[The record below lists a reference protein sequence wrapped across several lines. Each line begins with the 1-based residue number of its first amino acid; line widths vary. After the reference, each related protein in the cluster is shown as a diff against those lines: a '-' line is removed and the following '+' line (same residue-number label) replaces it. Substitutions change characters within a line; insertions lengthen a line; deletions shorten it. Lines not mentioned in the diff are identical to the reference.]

1 MSEHRLS
8 RLGVADERSEEK
20 ASISPYTGWT
30 RSEWAALAD
39 HLLASAWQ
47 HASPTGALITP
58 PGAPGGYGT
67 AVDGLEGF
75 ARTFLLAGFRIAGEH
90 GRDPHHLLERYAAG
104 IAAGTDPGSP
114 ERWTTPREHGQAK
127 VEAASIAL
135 ILDLTRPWLWDNL
148 DPGVQ
153 QRVVD
158 YLAQVVGDHTYP
170 QTNWVWFRIVVEQF
184 LASVGGPWSPDD
196 MAADLAT
203 HESFARDGGWYC
215 DGPERSYDH
224 YAGWALHL
232 YPILWSRMTGAQAQA
247 APLLPEYTARL
258 DRYLLDA
265 VRLVGADG
273 SPLIQGRS
281 LTYRFAAAA
290 PFWAGALAGTDA
302 LAPGLL
308 RRAASGI
315 VKHFA
320 DRGAPDADGL
330 LNLGW
335 HHPWR
340 RIAQRYSGT
349 GSPYWASKGL
359 LGLALPAE
367 HPVWTDAEQPLP
379 VEQADQLAVI
389 TAPGWALSATAADG
403 VVRVYNHGTDHAR
416 PGDRSTDSPLYAR
429 LGYSTATA
437 PAMDDDGWD
446 CPLDQSVVL
455 LDAHGEATHRSGF
468 TTLDVQLLG
477 GDAAVLASR
486 ARCRWVKPDRNAPD
500 HGSGLPGDA
509 VDAATVTTVSVVRG
523 AWEVRLI
530 HVDPAGAP
538 GWDQVTALRVGGW
551 PIPAAAAD
559 DRSNPVASPQAGP
572 APRPEPQTP
581 GRLVAEAVGTTLTS
595 TAVGLH
601 GLDVAG
607 VHTVHDATPLAE
619 CTAIPWLQARPG
631 RTAWHVAAFA
641 LNGGAPAPLAQ
652 ISGPED
658 APVVRVTWPDQVT
671 TTAALPAPPTGP
683 HHHAQN
689 RSSAA

>member
-1 MSEHRLS
+1 M
-8 RLGVADERSEEK
+8 
-20 ASISPYTGWT
+20 ISPYTGWT
-30 RSEWAALAD
+30 RAEWAALAD
-39 HLLASAWQ
+39 HLLESAWR
-47 HASPTGALITP
+47 HASPTGARITP

-90 GRDPHHLLERYAAG
+90 GRDPGNLLERYAQG
-104 IAAGTDPGSP
+104 IAAGTDPHSP
-114 ERWTTPREHGQAK
+114 ERWVTPREHGQAK

-153 QRVVD
+153 ARVVD

-196 MAADLAT
+196 IAADLAR

-247 APLLPEYTARL
+247 APLLPEYTRRL

-281 LTYRFAAAA
+281 LAYRFAAAA
-290 PFWAGALAGTDA
+290 PFWAGAIAGTDA

-320 DRGAPDADGL
+320 DRGAPDEDGL
-330 LNLGW
+330 LTLGW
-335 HHPWR
+335 YHPWR
-340 RIAQRYSGT
+340 RIAQRYSGP

-367 HPVWTDAEQPLP
+367 HPVWTAVEQPLP

-446 CPLDQSVVL
+446 SPLDQSVVL

-468 TTLDVQLLG
+468 TTLDVRERDG
-477 GDAAVLASR
+477 AAVLASR
-486 ARCRWVKPDRNAPD
+486 ARCHWVKPDRDAPD
-500 HGSGLPGDA
+500 HGSGYPGDA
-509 VDAATVTTVSVVRG
+509 MDAATVTTVSVVRG

-538 GWDQVTALRVGGW
+538 GWEQVTAVRVGGW
-551 PIPAAAAD
+551 PVPATAG
-559 DRSNPVASPQAGP
+559 DRSSRPASDPAG
-572 APRPEPQTP
+572 RP
-581 GRLVAEAVGTTLTS
+581 VAEALGTTLTS

-607 VHTVHDATPLAE
+607 VHTVHDATPLTE
-619 CTAIPWLQARPG
+619 HTAIPWLQTRPG
-631 RTAWHVAAFA
+631 QAAWHVAAFA
-641 LNGGAPAPLAQ
+641 LNGGDRWPLAQ

-658 APVVRVTWPDQVT
+658 APVVRVTWPDQAT
-671 TTAALPAPPTGP
+671 TTAALPVPPTGP

-689 RSSAA
+689 RSSAAGAAVLRKERS

>member
-1 MSEHRLS
+1 MSSHRTA
-8 RLGVADERSEEK
+8 VDEQQ
-20 ASISPYTGWT
+20 ASLSPYTGWT
-30 RSEWAALAD
+30 RTHWSALAD
-39 HLLASAWQ
+39 HLLAAAWR

-58 PGAPGGYGT
+58 PGPPGGYGT

-75 ARTFLLAGFRIAGEH
+75 ARTFLLAGFQITGEH
-90 GRDPHHLLERYAAG
+90 GNDPANLLERYAAG
-104 IAAGTDPGSP
+104 LAAGTDPRSP

-135 ILDLTRPWLWDNL
+135 ILDMTRPWLWDNL
-148 DPGVQ
+148 DHGVRD
-153 QRVVD
+153 RVVD
-158 YLAQVVGDHTYP
+158 YLAQVVGDHAYP

-184 LASVGGPWSPDD
+184 LASVGGPFSPDD

-232 YPILWSRMTGAQAQA
+232 YPILWSRMTGAQDRA
-247 APLLPEYTARL
+247 APLLPTYRQRL

-290 PFWAGALAGTDA
+290 PFWAGALAGSDA
-302 LAPGLL
+302 LAPGLT

-315 VKHFA
+315 VKHFT
-320 DRGAPDADGL
+320 DRGAPDDDGL

-335 HHPWR
+335 FHPWR
-340 RIAQRYSGT
+340 PIAQHYSGT

-367 HPVWTDAEQPLP
+367 HPVWTATEQPLP
-379 VEQADQLAVI
+379 VEQADQFAVVA
-389 TAPGWALSATAADG
+389 APGWALSATAADG

-429 LGYSTATA
+429 FGYSTATA
-437 PAMDDDGWD
+437 PAMDDDGWH

-455 LDAHGEATHRSGF
+455 LDTHGEATHRSGF
-468 TTLDVQLLG
+468 TTLDVRALD

-486 ARCRWVKPDRNAPD
+486 ARCHWVTPDPAALD
-500 HGSGLPGDA
+500 YGSGLTGQA

-530 HVDPAGAP
+530 HVDPAAAP
-538 GWDQVTALRVGGW
+538 GWEQVTALRVGGW
-551 PIPAAAAD
+551 PVPAAPAE
-559 DRSNPVASPQAGP
+559 DRSSPIDAPAHPQPASPAAGP
-572 APRPEPQTP
+572 GLP
-581 GRLVAEAVGTTLTS
+581 VAEAVGTTLTS
-595 TAVGLH
+595 TAVGLY

-607 VHTVHDATPLAE
+607 VHTVRDATPLAAH
-619 CTAIPWLQARPG
+619 TAIPWLQTRPQTG
-631 RTAWHVAAFA
+631 WHAAAFA
-641 LNGGAPAPLAQ
+641 LNGGDLAPLAQ